1 MKVGDKVI
9 VTKSIA
15 GVFKQKAV
23 IKRISHELKFYYVEL
38 TEGTTLSGGIA
49 CNIFQHSG
57 DRETIELDLQETRND
72 KLKDLGIPNGIKDGL

>member
-23 IKRISHELKFYYVEL
+23 IKRINHELKFYYVEL

-49 CNIFQHSG
+49 WCNIFQHSG
-57 DRETIELDLQETRND
+57 DRETIELDLQESRND
-72 KLKDLGIPNGIKDGL
+72 KLKDLGIN